1 MINLAMVG
9 LGRWGQ
15 TVLNSIQGKS
25 ERLRVVHGVTKE
37 PELARDLAAKHGFHL
52 STDLDDAIADPQVQ
66 AIMLAAKTAVERN
79 DVKLSAKLA
88 AKEAR
93 RRDM

>member
-1 MINLAMVG
+1 MLIATLLGLVALVAGLAFGWPV
-9 LGRWGQ
+9 LVLLSIVF
-15 TVLNSIQGKS
+15 TV
-25 ERLRVVHGVTKE
+25 
-37 PELARDLAAKHGFHL
+37 
-52 STDLDDAIADPQVQ
+52 VQ
-66 AIMLAAKTAVERN
+66 MMMLAARTAVERN

>member
-1 MINLAMVG
+1 MLIA
-9 LGRWGQ
+9 
-15 TVLNSIQGKS
+15 TVLGLVALIAGLVLGWPVLVLLSIIF
-25 ERLRVVHGVTKE
+25 T
-37 PELARDLAAKHGFHL
+37 A
-52 STDLDDAIADPQVQ
+52 VQ

>member
-1 MINLAMVG
+1 VALIAG
-9 LGRWGQ
+9 LVLGWPVLVLLSIIF
-15 TVLNSIQGKS
+15 TV
-25 ERLRVVHGVTKE
+25 
-37 PELARDLAAKHGFHL
+37 
-52 STDLDDAIADPQVQ
+52 VQ